1 MAAIKAY
8 VPRNSSLPPSSNAGS
23 PSPSTLPKRPAYVPR
38 STTQSPSASDSLK
51 NDAEQILKVSTDP
64 RAICVT
70 LGVVPATN
78 WSANFLQLL
87 AKLPAPLTASLPKTF
102 VSSPRPA
109 GQSSIGSSKYSSFKA
124 FARAVKRKSSDD
136 DEVNGL
142 GLSGTGS
149 SRRPELKRARTDN
162 SATGPAAN
170 PSSHELTR
178 SMSATSS
185 NGLTPPTRSAHLS
198 SPHRPARSSLRHEIK
213 ERKAGQGTAEWSK
226 DQWSNLFHR

>member
-38 STTQSPSASDSLK
+38 STTQSPSASESLK
-51 NDAEQILKVSTDP
+51 NDAEQILKVSTDLLP
-64 RAICVT
+64 ICVAFGLVLAVRIT
-70 LGVVPATN
+70 D
-78 WSANFLQLL
+78 SSQLL
-87 AKLPAPLTASLPKTF
+87 AKLPAPLTSSLPKTF

-109 GQSSIGSSKYSSFKA
+109 SQSSTGSSKYSSFKA
-124 FARAVKRKSSDD
+124 FARAVKRKSSD
-136 DEVNGL
+136 EEESNGL

-162 SATGPAAN
+162 SATGPAAS

-178 SMSATSS
+178 SMSATNSS
-185 NGLTPPTRSAHLS
+185 GLTPPTRSAHLS
-198 SPHRPARSSLRHEIK
+198 SPHRPARSGLRHEIK
-213 ERKAGQGTAEWSK
+213 ERKAGQGSADWTK
-226 DQWSNLFHR
+226 DQWSSLFHR

>member
-38 STTQSPSASDSLK
+38 STTQSPSASDTLK
-51 NDAEQILKVSTDP
+51 NDAEQILKVSTDWP
-64 RAICVT
+64 PICVAF
-70 LGVVPATN
+70 GVV
-78 WSANFLQLL
+78 SADFLQLL
-87 AKLPAPLTASLPKTF
+87 AKLPAPLTSSLPKTF

-109 GQSSIGSSKYSSFKA
+109 SQSSIGSSKYSSFKA

-136 DEVNGL
+136 DESNGL

-149 SRRPELKRARTDN
+149 SKRPELKRARTDN
-162 SATGPAAN
+162 SATGPAAT

-178 SMSATSS
+178 SISATNSS
-185 NGLTPPTRSAHLS
+185 GLTPPTRSAHLS

-213 ERKAGQGTAEWSK
+213 ERKAGQGTADWSK
-226 DQWSNLFHR
+226 DQWSSLFQR